1 MGEYIQMRDYVRR
14 IYLNHWKS
22 LEAKRDDFGE
32 CVRKMDEFRATHKKI
47 VDTSVYTWFNEWALP
62 VLKIYIFST
71 KGEIDYDIGESM
83 ISVRVKF
90 KEKEVLLCS
99 PYDDILEMLKLASST
114 WITLDKDNMIVLEMT
129 FNTFHWEEK

>member
-1 MGEYIQMRDYVRR
+1 MEVYKLMRDRR
-14 IYLNHWKS
+14 TYLNHWKS
-22 LEAKRDDFGE
+22 LGTMRDDFGE
-32 CVRKMDEFRATHKKI
+32 CVRKMDEFKATHNKI

-62 VLKIYIFST
+62 ALKVYIFST

-90 KEKEVLLCS
+90 KEKEVLLCC

-114 WITLDKDNMIVLEMT
+114 WITLDDDNMIVLEMT